1 MAAGL
6 SGRAPEQVA
15 FLLVGAKLAAN
26 HFRAAGVELDTA
38 DWAVTLFALAKRHAA
53 HVLESQPADRFR
65 AGLAELL
72 ASGGACLYPVDSN
85 GDESHSL
92 QIQRGRQVGWR
103 NDAKGEIYLLS
114 APVLECV
121 NEALRK
127 GDTALNIKPAALWR
141 QCQQR
146 GWLKP
151 GDPLPE
157 GGNRTTRQQRIG
169 EQRARVLVF
178 DRTTLLGD
186 G

>member
-1 MAAGL
+1 
-6 SGRAPEQVA
+6 
-15 FLLVGAKLAAN
+15 
-26 HFRAAGVELDTA
+26 
-38 DWAVTLFALAKRHAA
+38 LFALAKRHAA

-85 GDESHSL
+85 GDEGHSL
-92 QIQRGRQVGWR
+92 QIQRGRQVGWQ

-146 GWLKP
+146 GWLKA

-157 GGNRTTRQQRIG
+157 GGNRSTKTCWIG
-169 EQRARVLVF
+169 GRSVKTLVF
-178 DRTTLLGD
+178 SAAELLGN